1 MMRKDKKER
10 IKALYELERLILK
23 KKRTQDEKQRV
34 IELRKLV
41 DPQSKD
47 KNAEERF
54 DVERYKELK
63 GKGLKDREI
72 AKLMDMH
79 HQSLYV
85 AKVRNGL
92 KPDSK
97 AKGPVNFR
105 HLKPG
110 RYNLTYD
117 KRMKE
122 AGYSE
127 EEIANKLE
135 IPFQEYKEY
144 TQKMNDPFYVANLK
158 NEAKRKGYDPK
169 IDMEL
174 GILGFTND
182 QCCSL
187 FGMTLTTYSRKRREN
202 GVKKNNLKKQGA

>member
-1 MMRKDKKER
+1 MRKDKKER

-34 IELRKLV
+34 IQLRKLV
-41 DPQSKD
+41 DPQSEVKSS
-47 KNAEERF
+47 EERF

-63 GKGLKDREI
+63 AKGLKDREI

-110 RYNLTYD
+110 KYNLIYD

-127 EEIANKLE
+127 KEIAEKLE
-135 IPFQEYKEY
+135 IPLSEYKEY
-144 TQKMNDPFYVANLK
+144 TQKLNDPVYIENLK
-158 NEAKRKGYDPK
+158 KVASNNGYDPK
-169 IDMEL
+169 IDIEL

-182 QCCSL
+182 QCSSI
-187 FGMTLTTYSRKRREN
+187 FGMTLTSYARKRREN
-202 GVKKNNLKKQGA
+202 GVKKNNLQKQGA